1 MADSIHTTASTP
13 SSPAAP
19 AIVVEGRDGTEIPQK
34 RKGRQRL
41 LRGLQ
46 RISSSPS
53 LTRLG
58 RSRSSSSPYS
68 SSGAFSCVSLA
79 TSPSPFAH
87 PSSSSS
93 YFTHTPTGEYSTAP
107 TSVASTPCPESPGYD
122 DDIEAAL
129 PARKI
134 DHPVPLIATISL
146 PAEIKKKTKAF
157 NLWTS
162 MPFEL
167 KMIVLS
173 FLSPKELVRASRVSR
188 NFHDL
193 CFDGQLWAC
202 FDASNFY
209 REIPAQSLAKILEM
223 AGPFVRDLN
232 LRGCVQIAHYK
243 QAESMVKA
251 CHNLVNANLEGCRDF
266 ERNTLHSLLKS
277 NKQLVNL
284 NLTGLQGVNNVTC
297 KIISRECPQ
306 LELLSVSGCRHMDA
320 RGAKFVVEGCKKLKD
335 LRAGG
340 IRGFDN
346 HDVAEAIFQTNN
358 LQRLVLAGCTDMT
371 DSALQLMIQGPNP
384 EFDLLTGRPLTT
396 PRKLR
401 HLDITRCS
409 RLSNAGVKSLG
420 YMVPELEGLQLNGLT
435 RLTDEA
441 LEPIL
446 ESTPLLTHLEVEDL
460 GELTDSLF
468 SIHVAKAPCA
478 SRLEHLSISSCENVG
493 DVGMLP
499 VVRNCTSLKSIF
511 MDNTRISDLTLAEAA
526 AMVRERSIGRPRRS
540 QIPVVTL
547 NMVIYDTANVTWTG
561 IREVLS
567 RNAELIKPNPDGKSV
582 ADGIPCLPAEIIRMK
597 CFHTWQMTVD
607 EHTKRVLRG
616 DIGSACRFERLW
628 ADYMQASEEAGADG
642 AGLRRRRRRAREA
655 QQMLADEDLG
665 ASPAARRRAVTTAC
679 LVM

>member
-1 MADSIHTTASTP
+1 MADSIHTIPSMP
-13 SSPAAP
+13 SSPAIP
-19 AIVVEGRDGTEIPQK
+19 AIVAESDGDGADMPQK

-58 RSRSSSSPYS
+58 RPRASSSPYS

-79 TSPSPFAH
+79 TTPSPFGH

-93 YFTHTPTGEYSTAP
+93 YFNHTPTGDYSTAP
-107 TSVASTPCPESPGYD
+107 TSVATTPCLESPGYD
-122 DDIEAAL
+122 DTEAVFA
-129 PARKI
+129 ARKV
-134 DHPVPLIATISL
+134 DHPVPMAITVSL
-146 PAEIKKKTKAF
+146 PADIKKKPKAF
-157 NLWTS
+157 NLWSS

-167 KMIVLS
+167 KLHVLS
-173 FLSPKELVRASRVSR
+173 FFSPKELVHASRVSK
-188 NFHDL
+188 NFHEL
-193 CFDGQLWAC
+193 CFDGQLWTC

-209 REIPAQSLAKILEM
+209 KEIPAKSLARILEM
-223 AGPFVRDLN
+223 AGPFVKDLN
-232 LRGCVQIAHYK
+232 LRGCVQVEHYK
-243 QAESMVKA
+243 QAESLVNA
-251 CHNLVNANLEGCRDF
+251 CRNLVNATLEGCRNF
-266 ERNTLHSLLKS
+266 ERSTLHSLLKS

-284 NLTGLQGVNNVTC
+284 NLTGLPAVNNATC
-297 KIISRECPQ
+297 KIISRECSQ
-306 LELLSVSGCRHMDA
+306 LEVLNVSGCKQMDSTGV
-320 RGAKFVVEGCKKLKD
+320 RFVVEGCKKLRD
-335 LRAGG
+335 LRAGA
-340 IRGFDN
+340 IRGFDKREI
-346 HDVAEAIFQTNN
+346 AEAIFKTNN

-371 DSALQLMIQGPNP
+371 DSAFQLMIQGPDP
-384 EFDLLTGRPLTT
+384 HFDILTGRPLTT

-409 RLSNAGVKSLG
+409 RLSDVGVKSLG
-420 YMVPELEGLQLNGLT
+420 YMVPELQGLQLSGLV

-446 ESTPLLTHLEVEDL
+446 ASTPLLTHLEVEDL
-460 GELTDSLF
+460 GELTNSLF
-468 SIHVAKAPCA
+468 STRLAEAPCA

-493 DVGMLP
+493 DAGMLP
-499 VVRNCTSLKSIF
+499 VVRNCTRLKSIF

-526 AMVRERSIGRPRRS
+526 AMVRERSVGKPRRS
-540 QIPVVTL
+540 QMPVVSL

-567 RNAELIKPNPDGKSV
+567 RNAELIKPNPDAKSV
-582 ADGIPCLPAEIIRMK
+582 EDGVPSLPAEIIGMK

-628 ADYMQASEEAGADG
+628 ADYMQASEEAGVEG
-642 AGLRRRRRRAREA
+642 GNTRSRRRRARLA
-655 QQMLADEDLG
+655 QQNLADED
-665 ASPAARRRAVTTAC
+665 PTAAPGGRRRAVTTAC
-679 LVM
+679 VVM